1 MDGTAVAASFRR
13 WRAADVGDFR
23 ERGFAVGEI
32 AEQLESL
39 LESRLPTEPRWLDA
53 GAVTDGFVISFLSET
68 PPHVAF
74 QGELW
79 LLGGNHSWGL
89 PVMGSFT
96 LTAEEA
102 SVAAVELM
110 LGDAAVGLEPVAH
123 EPRQGSNRDWM
134 FRFTWP

>member
-1 MDGTAVAASFRR
+1 M
-13 WRAADVGDFR
+13 
-23 ERGFAVGEI
+23 I
-32 AEQLESL
+32 SL
-39 LESRLPTEPRWLDA
+39 
-53 GAVTDGFVISFLSET
+53 LSET

-123 EPRQGSNRDWM
+123 EPRQGANRDWM
-134 FRFTWP
+134 FRFAWP